1 MAVSCGASGG
11 GDEPIIAGAG
21 DSVVGVGTTFRFLG
35 GGWRWKT
42 PGGRCP
48 CHTAQGESAVPIM
61 AQRGFGRPGT
71 VGRYRPAALKCST
84 HHGLIRAGCPGW
96 LLRGWLHCPLRQR
109 RTFSTVDVPRSKDSK
124 GPGSSWRG
132 RAGVIYPTLLV
143 RPGAGHTGGF
153 EFGAEGH
160 RGHLGSVRP
169 LHEGA

>member
-1 MAVSCGASGG
+1 MRSPGG
-11 GDEPIIAGAG
+11 GERNALPQG
-21 DSVVGVGTTFRFLG
+21 DCLVASTGEGYSFVGFRFGVLWG

-48 CHTAQGESAVPIM
+48 CYTAQSVACAPIM
-61 AQRGFGRPGT
+61 AQRGFGRPGRR
-71 VGRYRPAALKCST
+71 GRYRPATLVCST
-84 HHGLIRAGCPGW
+84 RHGPVRAGCPGW
-96 LLRGWLHCPLRQR
+96 LLRGWLHCA
-109 RTFSTVDVPRSKDSK
+109 KASK
-124 GPGSSWRG
+124 GPGSSCRG
-132 RAGVIYPTLLV
+132 RAGVICPTLPV